1 MPRRSPTDAELHEE
15 DEDAEASF
23 APPPR
28 EFAIDARSG
37 HVRQAGAAPSSQQQ
51 PWLQDFVQNA
61 ERFLYV
67 FAKSVLG
74 LTLLTKSLH
83 LPLTLWLQKCPPY
96 RKLYMLPRD
105 CLKTSIARALTIHI
119 LIQRKETNCYLK
131 GKHGPDTRILY
142 AGEIIDNAI
151 AQLSWIQGQY
161 ESNKRLRAF
170 WPHLM
175 WDNPRVEAKQW
186 SSKGLVVKRETDYP
200 EPSIRPIG
208 VGGAIAG
215 YHGDVQIKD
224 DLVTLPARL
233 SLPLMQ
239 TAKEW
244 HTASRPLF
252 DDPDTGLEFI
262 LGTHW
267 TTDDLYVEIKKDPS
281 VEVVTRAAIE
291 NGHPI
296 FPERLPLPVLEQLK
310 QELNKVPGLFSLLYM
325 NNAYASD
332 ITDFQREDFRF
343 FHLRG
348 TQIITP
354 EDSRDILLQQRQTST
369 PVDNSTSDADRGKPL
384 SQVLRDH
391 YDPHNE
397 RKNYLKF
404 NLNG

>member
-1 MPRRSPTDAELHEE
+1 MPRRPPTEAEL
-15 DEDAEASF
+15 DEDDEAEASF
-23 APPPR
+23 APNPR
-28 EFAIDARSG
+28 EFSVNVQSG
-37 HVRQAGAAPSSQQQ
+37 QVRQAGAAPASQRQ
-51 PWLQDFVQNA
+51 PWLADFVQNA

-119 LIQRKETNCYLK
+119 LIQRKETNTYIK

-175 WDNPRVEAKQW
+175 WDNPRTEAKQW

-224 DLVTLPARL
+224 DLVTLPARM
-233 SLPLMQ
+233 SVPLMQ
-239 TAKEW
+239 TAKDW

-267 TTDDLYVEIKKDPS
+267 STDDLYVAIKKDPS
-281 VEVVTRAAIE
+281 VDVVTRAAIE
-291 NGHPI
+291 NDHPI
-296 FPERLPLPVLEQLK
+296 FPERLPKPVLDQLRK
-310 QELNKVPGLFSLLYM
+310 ELGAGLFALLYM
-325 NNAYASD
+325 NNAAD
-332 ITDFQREDFRF
+332 AALTDFQREDFRF

-348 TQIITP
+348 TDIVTATDQ
-354 EDSRDILLQQRQTST
+354 RDLLLHNRQA
-369 PVDNSTSDADRGKPL
+369 PKPADNSTSDADRGKTL
-384 SQVLRDH
+384 SQVLHDH
-391 YDPHNE
+391 YDPQNE
-397 RKNYLKF
+397 RRNYLKF